1 MLQLKDIHFSI
12 GDLKLLNG
20 VEWSIPKGKRNGLL
34 GPNGAGKTTLLRII
48 SGEIEPDKGHVLK
61 PKKYNIGY
69 LPQEEVD
76 VKGGILL
83 NSVMKSCEEIHTL
96 ERKITDLHDILD
108 SNHQPNDRLLKQ
120 LGEYEQK
127 YEAAGG
133 YNLENRARA
142 VLSGLGFEKKD
153 LNRCFSEFSGG
164 WRMRAHLARILL
176 QEPDL
181 LLLDEP
187 SNHLD
192 LPSLEW
198 LEQYLLEFSGTIV
211 IVSHDRFFIDQL
223 VQNIY
228 ELNHGKLDYYA
239 GNYSY
244 YEKEK
249 KKREELLEK
258 KIENQKS
265 EISRQEEFIQ
275 RFRYKKTR
283 AAQVQSRI
291 KKLEKMER
299 IEKPSRVKKV
309 SFNLSAGVRSYKDVL
324 KIKDLYFK
332 YHKDWILEGLNLH
345 VLRGDKIA
353 LVGENGAGKTTLT
366 RLIAGKLK
374 PQKGTIEL
382 GKRTHIG
389 YYAQHQAFDLND
401 KAAVFEEVAD
411 SVSTNNILKIR
422 EALGLFQFSGDDVN
436 KNISVLSGG
445 EKARISLVKILLSDV
460 NFLIMDEPT
469 NHLDIMSLEALEE
482 ALKNYNGTLMVISHD
497 RFFLDKLVSRVVE
510 IKDKKINQ
518 FIGNYSYYLEKRT
531 LGQESN
537 KKSVLKKD
545 NKMKVK
551 KIKTKEQ
558 KREEAEK
565 RQRISKERN
574 RLEIAI
580 NDKEE
585 KIERLEDRKKE
596 IENLFCLKETHKNGK
611 YVASLQKELGE
622 IKKELKEL
630 YNVWEEKK
638 TSLEQLLKQSRI

>member
-309 SFNLSAGVRSYKDVL
+309 SFNLSVGVKSYKDVL
-324 KIKDLYFK
+324 KVKDLYFK

-510 IKDKKINQ
+510 IKDKKIKQ

-596 IENLFCLKETHKNGK
+596 IENPFCLKETHKNGK

>member
-309 SFNLSAGVRSYKDVL
+309 SFNLSAGVKSYKDVL

>member
-12 GDLKLLNG
+12 GNLKLLNG
-20 VEWSIPKGKRNGLL
+20 VEWSIPRGKRNGLL

-48 SGEIEPDKGHVLK
+48 FGEIEPDKGHILK

-69 LPQEEVD
+69 LPQEEID
-76 VKGGILL
+76 FKGGILL
-83 NSVMKSCEEIHTL
+83 NSVMKSCEEIHEL

-108 SNHQPNDRLLKQ
+108 SNPQPNDRLLKQ

-153 LNRCFSEFSGG
+153 LNRRLSEFSGG

-176 QEPDL
+176 KEPDL

-299 IEKPSRVKKV
+299 IEKPSQVKKV
-309 SFNLSAGVRSYKDVL
+309 SFNLSVGVKSYKDVL

-332 YHKDWILEGLNLH
+332 YNKDWILEGLNLH

-401 KAAVFEEVAD
+401 KATVFEEVAD

-469 NHLDIMSLEALEE
+469 NHLDIISLEALEE
-482 ALKNYNGTLMVISHD
+482 ALKTYNGTLMVISHD
-497 RFFLDKLVSRVVE
+497 RFFLDKLVNRVVE
-510 IKDKKINQ
+510 IKDKKINE
-518 FIGNYSYYLEKRT
+518 FIGNYSYYLEKRI
-531 LGQESN
+531 LGKKSN

-558 KREEAEK
+558 KRKEAEK

-574 RLEIAI
+574 RLEIEI

-596 IENLFCLKETHKNGK
+596 IESLFCLKETHKNGK

-638 TSLEQLLKQSRI
+638 TSLEQLLKQSRT

>member
-12 GDLKLLNG
+12 GNLKLLNG

-48 SGEIEPDKGHVLK
+48 SGEIEPDKGHILK

-69 LPQEEVD
+69 LPQEEVE

-108 SNHQPNDRLLKQ
+108 SNPKPNDRLLKQ
-120 LGEYEQK
+120 LGEYEQR

-153 LNRCFSEFSGG
+153 LNRRLSEFSGG

-265 EISRQEEFIQ
+265 EISRQKEFIQ
-275 RFRYKKTR
+275 R
-283 AAQVQSRI
+283 
-291 KKLEKMER
+291 
-299 IEKPSRVKKV
+299 
-309 SFNLSAGVRSYKDVL
+309 
-324 KIKDLYFK
+324 
-332 YHKDWILEGLNLH
+332 
-345 VLRGDKIA
+345 
-353 LVGENGAGKTTLT
+353 
-366 RLIAGKLK
+366 
-374 PQKGTIEL
+374 
-382 GKRTHIG
+382 
-389 YYAQHQAFDLND
+389 
-401 KAAVFEEVAD
+401 
-411 SVSTNNILKIR
+411 
-422 EALGLFQFSGDDVN
+422 
-436 KNISVLSGG
+436 
-445 EKARISLVKILLSDV
+445 
-460 NFLIMDEPT
+460 
-469 NHLDIMSLEALEE
+469 
-482 ALKNYNGTLMVISHD
+482 
-497 RFFLDKLVSRVVE
+497 
-510 IKDKKINQ
+510 
-518 FIGNYSYYLEKRT
+518 
-531 LGQESN
+531 
-537 KKSVLKKD
+537 
-545 NKMKVK
+545 
-551 KIKTKEQ
+551 
-558 KREEAEK
+558 
-565 RQRISKERN
+565 
-574 RLEIAI
+574 
-580 NDKEE
+580 
-585 KIERLEDRKKE
+585 
-596 IENLFCLKETHKNGK
+596 
-611 YVASLQKELGE
+611 
-622 IKKELKEL
+622 
-630 YNVWEEKK
+630 
-638 TSLEQLLKQSRI
+638 

>member
-309 SFNLSAGVRSYKDVL
+309 SFNLSAGVKSYKDVL

-510 IKDKKINQ
+510 IKDKKIKQ